1 MKNQR
6 THLLKRKSMIDS
18 SDKDFKVAQGSTFIE
33 TKNKI

>member
-6 THLLKRKSMIDS
+6 THFLKLKSMIDS

>member
-33 TKNKI
+33 TINKI